1 MKGIRFGLTKVLIQ
15 ITRKTSKKKSFFN
28 WKHTN
33 GFHSSYQT
41 LWTFSRSYC
50 QTMLHTFPDIKQ
62 RWHFQRVTGKQYHKL
77 FQISCHYQ
85 TMLTFSDSYW
95 QTILHTFPITFV
107 YIKQYWHFQ
116 RIPSKLNYIKI
127 FCQSSYNTILTL
139 SESFVINY
147 SWGRVN
153 TMEKIRI

>member
-1 MKGIRFGLTKVLIQ
+1 MFYLKSGREELHSIYLMYFVKGIRFGLTKVLIQ

-62 RWHFQRVTGKQYHKL
+62 R
-77 FQISCHYQ
+77 
-85 TMLTFSDSYW
+85 
-95 QTILHTFPITFV
+95 
-107 YIKQYWHFQ
+107 
-116 RIPSKLNYIKI
+116 
-127 FCQSSYNTILTL
+127 
-139 SESFVINY
+139 
-147 SWGRVN
+147 
-153 TMEKIRI
+153 